1 MGFRKVVIYEASDAV
16 SAGIGL
22 VVKLVQVSKEYT
34 RGGARLTALR
44 EASLEVL
51 KGEFCAVLGPSGCGK
66 STLLNV
72 VSGVDHPTSGEIF
85 LDGRSTRDLPDR
97 EWTRLRRE
105 FIGMV
110 FQAFHLIPSLTAA
123 ENVALP
129 LILSGVSGAEV
140 GRRVSESLEAVRMR
154 HREHHRPGELS
165 GGEQQRVAIARAL
178 VHRPRLILAD
188 EPTGNLDSSSGA
200 EVVALLLALPARG
213 GHTVMMVTHSESVAP
228 QADRV
233 YRMKDGRVEG

>member
-1 MGFRKVVIYEASDAV
+1 VIYEASDAIC
-16 SAGIGL
+16 AGIGL

-44 EASLEVL
+44 ELSLEVL
-51 KGEFCAVLGPSGCGK
+51 KGEFCAILGPSGCGK

-72 VSGVDHPTSGEIF
+72 VSGVDRPTSGEIF
-85 LDGRSTRDLPDR
+85 LDGRSTLALPDR

-129 LILSGVSGAEV
+129 LILSGVNGAEV
-140 GRRVSESLEAVRMR
+140 NRRVSESLESVRMR
-154 HREHHRPGELS
+154 HREHHRPGQLS

-200 EVVALLLALPARG
+200 EVVAMLRALPGRG
-213 GHTVMMVTHSESVAP
+213 GHTVMMVTHSEAVV
-228 QADRV
+228 QHADRV
-233 YRMKDGRVEG
+233 YRMKDGRLED